1 MRLLLLLC
9 VLLAYVPAFGADQSV
24 PATAARST
32 VKAVNTAQKGTV
44 QVAKP
49 GTARSVKAEASAKR
63 VRRSPSPQSDTD
75 DLSYCAAG
83 CGG

>member
-9 VLLAYVPAFGADQSV
+9 VLLAYVPAFGADQSD
-24 PATAARST
+24 PARAARST
-32 VKAVNTAQKGTV
+32 VKAVTTSQKATIP
-44 QVAKP
+44 VAKSS
-49 GTARSVKAEASAKR
+49 TARSVKAEASAKR

-75 DLSYCAAG
+75 DLRYCAAG